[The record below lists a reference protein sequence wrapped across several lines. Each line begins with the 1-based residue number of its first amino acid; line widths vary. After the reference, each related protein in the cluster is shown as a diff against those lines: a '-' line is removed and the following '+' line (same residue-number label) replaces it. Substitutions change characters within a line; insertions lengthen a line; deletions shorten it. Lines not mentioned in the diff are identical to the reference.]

1 MEDWFTMRNIRLSDI
16 TLKLADSAAAFSL
29 SFREKIEL
37 AKLLDR
43 LNVSVIELSPIKSR
57 KIDSLLVKS
66 IATAVKH
73 SAVAVPVSQDPQSIE
88 YTWAALKEAKHPRL
102 QLKAPMSPAQMEYF
116 WHQKPDKMLDSIRSL
131 ISACRALCPD
141 VEFIADDAC
150 RAEKDFLYAALSAA
164 IEAGATAVTLCD
176 AAGLMFPDEFAAFI
190 KEAKQNVPALD
201 DVRLGVLCSDSMSM
215 ASACAMAAVRAGADE
230 IKAISCAGDCT
241 KLQEFAAAMKNRGDA
256 CGVACEIR
264 HAEIKRISDQ
274 IAWMCQACGKGSPF
288 DSGVQ
293 ASPANGEIELSQHDD
308 RAAVLKAVEQIGYD
322 LSEEDAA
329 KVYEA
334 FQRIAAKRD
343 RVSARELDT
352 IVASAAM
359 QVPPTY
365 VLTNYV
371 INCGNAISASA
382 HLKLS
387 RGGEVL
393 EGICLGD
400 GPIDAAF
407 LAIEQIIG
415 HHYELDDFQIQSVTE
430 GRAAMGETIVRLR
443 SDGRLYSGRG
453 ISTDI
458 VGASID
464 AYLSALNKIVY
475 EEAEA

>member
-1 MEDWFTMRNIRLSDI
+1 MEDSHMRNIRLSDI
-16 TLKLADSAAAFSL
+16 TLKQSDSAAAFSL

-43 LNVSVIELSPIKSR
+43 LNVSVIELSPIKNR

-73 SAVAVPVSQDPQSIE
+73 GVVAVPVSQDPESIE
-88 YTWAALKEAKHPRL
+88 ITWAALKEARYPRL

-116 WHQKPDKMLDSIRSL
+116 WHKKPEKMLAAIREL
-131 ISACRALCPD
+131 ISACKQLCAD

-150 RAEKDFLYAALSAA
+150 RAEKDFLCAAVSTA
-164 IEAGATAVTLCD
+164 IEAGATTVTLCD

-190 KEAKQNVPALD
+190 ADVKQAVPALES
-201 DVRLGVLCSDSMSM
+201 VHLGVLCSDALSM
-215 ASACAMAAVRAGADE
+215 AGACAMAAVRAGADE
-230 IKAISCAGDCT
+230 IKAISCEGDCT
-241 KLQEFAAAMKNRGDA
+241 SMKEFAAVMKNRGDA
-256 CGVACEIR
+256 CGVSCDIR
-264 HAEIKRISDQ
+264 HSEIKRITDQ
-274 IAWMCQACGKGSPF
+274 VAWMCQAGRKNSPL
-288 DSGVQ
+288 DSSVHA
-293 ASPANGEIELSQHDD
+293 ASETGEIELSQHDD
-308 RAAVLKAVEQIGYD
+308 RAAVMKAVEQIGYD

-343 RVSARELDT
+343 KVSARELDT

-365 VLTNYV
+365 KLVNYV
-371 INCGNAISASA
+371 INCGNIISASA
-382 HLKLS
+382 HLKLTRDES
-387 RGGEVL
+387 TL

-407 LAIEQIIG
+407 MAIEQIVG

-430 GRAAMGETIVRLR
+430 GREAMGQTVVKLR
-443 SDGRLYSGRG
+443 SEGKVYSGRG

-458 VGASID
+458 VGASIL
-464 AYLSALNKIVY
+464 AYINALNKIVY
-475 EEAEA
+475 EEETV